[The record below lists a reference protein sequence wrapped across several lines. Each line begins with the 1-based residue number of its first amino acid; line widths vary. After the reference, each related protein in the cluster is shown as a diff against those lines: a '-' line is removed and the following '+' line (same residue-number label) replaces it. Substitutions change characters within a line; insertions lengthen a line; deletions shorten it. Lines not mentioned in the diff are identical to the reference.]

1 MTTWYQNIMPRI
13 KDISPYINDLFKEL
27 KNSENIKSIYIW
39 GSYSKNINKSNFRVK
54 DVDVIARTGLY
65 SDDLISIN
73 DNIINELCTDNYLE
87 KQGYDPLTVKFSKNF
102 INIKKYNIDHWAISV
117 DRKLL
122 HWGPIIE
129 NKKESDL
136 LNKEIEKYV
145 TKITKF
151 SRKKINRASKNKRK
165 NWYELYSSYIN
176 KNFENMPTGWYL
188 VEDMRIKDI
197 LKDTIKL

>member
-13 KDISPYINDLFKEL
+13 KDIKPNINALFKEL
-27 KNSENIKSIYIW
+27 SKNENIKNIYIW
-39 GSYSKNINKSNFRVK
+39 GSYSKNINKPNFRVK
-54 DVDVIARTGLY
+54 DVNIICRTNLNNG
-65 SDDLISIN
+65 DLISIN
-73 DNIINELCTDNYLE
+73 NDIISEFCTDNYLE
-87 KQGYDPLTVKFSKNF
+87 KQGYDPQTVKFSKNF

-122 HWGPIIE
+122 HWGPILE
-129 NKKESDL
+129 NRKNSDEINNLAEEYTIKKTG
-136 LNKEIEKYV
+136 LN
-145 TKITKF
+145 
-151 SRKKINRASKNKRK
+151 RNKINRASVDKRK

-197 LKDTIKL
+197 LKNTIKL